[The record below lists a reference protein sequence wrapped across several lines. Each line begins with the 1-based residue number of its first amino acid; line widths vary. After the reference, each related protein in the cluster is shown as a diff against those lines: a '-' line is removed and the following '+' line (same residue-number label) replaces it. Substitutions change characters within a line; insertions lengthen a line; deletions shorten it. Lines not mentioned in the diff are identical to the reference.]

1 MIYLNNNHAN
11 SDKKLSLIQ
20 WYAFVF
26 LMAAL
31 FHQVTLCFFNTHAF
45 NMPASVLMLF
55 EATLIGFA
63 GLLFIQNLNFKLLIL
78 MLFIMSNALILV
90 IFQQYLDPKQIRNFF
105 IPILALW
112 LGAYYSI
119 NKNED
124 EIDKLVIWIA
134 LTIIAFGLFEAF
146 FSSVYQE
153 LLNVRKFHVALGR
166 NTERA
171 LTVVEGTLSLN
182 GMRIGGRNMLEFL
195 FGDHRISS
203 IFLESASMANIGGII
218 ASWGLSKRF
227 GKKLVIIYTLGL
239 FIAVMADSRFS
250 VSITLLALI
259 LRFIP
264 IKGFLKPVSL
274 VMPLIV
280 IGVCFYIYF
289 NFYIGF
295 TDDFKGRLGLTGEVL
310 SRFKPSEFFGAY
322 SVYYSGFVD
331 SGYPYILHFNGLILA
346 LVIWYSIYSMKMK
359 SEVGNRY
366 KYLIMIFIATN
377 LTIGGDAI
385 YAMKISALMWFLA
398 GTMTKEI
405 INSKYQAKP
414 LNEKK

>member
-1 MIYLNNNHAN
+1 MLYLRTN
-11 SDKKLSLIQ
+11 SNTEKKLQLIQ
-20 WYAFVF
+20 WYAFAF
-26 LMAAL
+26 LIAAL
-31 FHQVTLCFFNTHAF
+31 FHQVALCFLNTHAF
-45 NMPASVLMLF
+45 DMPVSILMLF
-55 EATLIGFA
+55 EAMLLAGA
-63 GLLFIQNLNFKLLIL
+63 GLLFIQEVNFKLLIL

-90 IFQQYLDPKQIRNFF
+90 IFQQHFDPKYIRNFF
-105 IPILALW
+105 VPIFAVW
-112 LGAYYSI
+112 LGAYYAV
-119 NKNED
+119 NKNEED
-124 EIDKLVIWIA
+124 IDRLVIWIA
-134 LTIIAFGLFEAF
+134 AAIIAFGLFEAF

-227 GKKLVIIYTLGL
+227 SKKLVIIYGLGL

-250 VSITLLALI
+250 VTITLLALL

-264 IKGFLKPVSL
+264 LKGFLKTISAF
-274 VMPLIV
+274 MPLLV
-280 IGVCFYIYF
+280 ITFCFIIYK
-289 NFYIGF
+289 NFYVGF
-295 TDDFKGRLGLTGEVL
+295 TDDFKGRLGLTGELL
-310 SRFKPSEFFGAY
+310 SHFKASEFFGAY
-322 SVYYSGFVD
+322 PVYYSGFVD

-346 LVIWYSIYSMKMK
+346 LVLWVCICSIRMQ
-359 SEVGNRY
+359 SEVGNRF

-385 YAMKISALMWFLA
+385 YALKISGMMWFLM
-398 GTMTKEI
+398 GTLTASI
-405 INSKYQAKP
+405 VNNKYQVKQ
-414 LNEKK
+414 LNEKQ